1 MAAGIYIHIPFCIRK
16 CFYCDFYS
24 KPIDDRDMRKEY
36 TRALLQEISF
46 YGKKYGKNFKADSI
60 FFGGGTPSLMED
72 DLIHKII
79 DALKKSFDIAED
91 CEITMECNP
100 ATMTLEKLEGYKRAG
115 VNRLSIGA
123 QSFKDELLEKLGRIH
138 KGDDVRSTIR
148 LARKAGFRNI
158 SLDLMFAIPGLEP
171 ITWRKTVRAAVG
183 TKATHISFYSLEI
196 AEGTEFGRLYK
207 TGMLKE
213 TPIFIDRKM
222 YHDAIKI
229 LEKKEFNH
237 YEISNMARPG
247 YECRHNMKYWTF
259 EDYLGLGASSH
270 GFIKGVR
277 YSNVSDVEGYIDQLH
292 NQDFSVEKTLGKEGV
307 YGAACVD
314 SFYVNS
320 YEDNVSEYVFTALR
334 TKAGVNFKDFKEKMK
349 NDFWD
354 VFGAQRNQFEN
365 FVKEGYAISDDE
377 HIALTQMGMDISNK
391 IMALFV

>member
-1 MAAGIYIHIPFCIRK
+1 
-16 CFYCDFYS
+16 
-24 KPIDDRDMRKEY
+24 
-36 TRALLQEISF
+36 
-46 YGKKYGKNFKADSI
+46 
-60 FFGGGTPSLMED
+60 
-72 DLIHKII
+72 
-79 DALKKSFDIAED
+79 
-91 CEITMECNP
+91 
-100 ATMTLEKLEGYKRAG
+100 
-115 VNRLSIGA
+115 
-123 QSFKDELLEKLGRIH
+123 
-138 KGDDVRSTIR
+138 
-148 LARKAGFRNI
+148 
-158 SLDLMFAIPGLEP
+158 
-171 ITWRKTVRAAVG
+171 
-183 TKATHISFYSLEI
+183 
-196 AEGTEFGRLYK
+196 
-207 TGMLKE
+207 
-213 TPIFIDRKM
+213 
-222 YHDAIKI
+222 
-229 LEKKEFNH
+229 
-237 YEISNMARPG
+237 MARPG